1 MTRLFTAVAGTA
13 TLLGVI
19 ALMFLLAPAVKGQ
32 TAKPRP
38 YFELKSQILGGSG
51 IGVSVRD
58 VDDADL
64 KREKLPALGGAVVED
79 VQTDSPA
86 AKAGMKAGD
95 VIVSFDGEKVRSAR
109 HLSRLIE
116 ETPAGRDVETTVI
129 RAGEKVSMKMAP
141 VSTDFFRTFEPL
153 MKRRLELASP
163 DAYRFYAPKLD
174 PGTGFYGSF
183 LNRRFGWNGVTVQD
197 LTGQLGDYFGAREGV
212 LVTAVEDGSAAKTLG
227 LKAGDV
233 ITKIGDYTVRSTADW
248 WRRMSTASGEVAV
261 TIVRDRKEMTL
272 RGKIE

>member
-1 MTRLFTAVAGTA
+1 V
-13 TLLGVI
+13 TLLGVF
-19 ALMFLLAPAVKGQ
+19 ALMIVIAPAVKGQ

-38 YFELKSQILGGSG
+38 YLQLKTQILGGSG

-58 VDDADL
+58 VDEADL

-116 ETPAGRDVETTVI
+116 ETPVGRDVETTVI
-129 RAGEKVSMKMAP
+129 RAGEKVAMKMAP
-141 VSTDFFRTFEPL
+141 VSTDFFSTFEPL

-163 DAYRFYAPKLD
+163 DTFRFSAKPD
-174 PGTGFYGSF
+174 PGTGFYRSF
-183 LNRRFGWNGVTVQD
+183 IDRRFGWNGVTVQD
-197 LTGQLGDYFGAREGV
+197 LSGQLGEYFGTREGV

-272 RGKIE
+272 KGKIE

>member
-1 MTRLFTAVAGTA
+1 MTRLFTAVAATV
-13 TLLGVI
+13 TLLGVF
-19 ALMFLLAPAVKGQ
+19 ALMILLAPAVKGQ

-58 VDDADL
+58 VDEADL

-116 ETPAGRDVETTVI
+116 ETPVGRDVETTVI
-129 RAGEKVSMKMAP
+129 RAGEKVAMKMAP
-141 VSTDFFRTFEPL
+141 VSADFFSTFEPL

-163 DAYRFYAPKLD
+163 DTFRFSAKPD
-174 PGTGFYGSF
+174 PGSGFYRSF
-183 LNRRFGWNGVTVQD
+183 IDRRFGWNGVTVQD
-197 LTGQLGDYFGAREGV
+197 LSGQLGEYFGAREGV

-248 WRRMSTASGEVAV
+248 WRRMSAASGEVAV

-272 RGKIE
+272 KGKIE